1 MKIRNLPVP
10 IWKRKQHVK
19 IPVIIKGSKARKDD
33 LNSVGTAVS
42 NEFCHKILWNQ
53 YPKNLIDV
61 VKEKAGAAPPPI
73 PLGPSDFEEDGRM
86 KAETIKRSIEQV
98 YPGAE
103 PNPTLR
109 KAILGVLSDEGLNY
123 SNTYF
128 ACSRSPLNV
137 STIFNGDWLFPKDYV
152 NIGGL
157 GGLPFGGRSAFRTVM
172 KRVPDSCCLL
182 LVSST
187 HTGFDP
193 AGNLGFVQRLDTK
206 TMQVSPPLQ
215 TCRAGMKAF
224 RILLADPDYSL
235 TELEQQDKQYN
246 YIFNLIKHHFDH
258 ISECDF
264 VTEGIGRVFLDK
276 SRTTLLKYL
285 SESKKAQN
293 TIVVILSGTQIETP
307 SGMDDYFSI
316 TDLEIRRG
324 SRPEDLK
331 SYKDKLKYFL
341 DREHLSQH

>member
-1 MKIRNLPVP
+1 MA
-10 IWKRKQHVK
+10 
-19 IPVIIKGSKARKDD
+19 GFGATD
-33 LNSVGTAVS
+33 LIG
-42 NEFCHKILWNQ
+42 
-53 YPKNLIDV
+53 
-61 VKEKAGAAPPPI
+61 
-73 PLGPSDFEEDGRM
+73 
-86 KAETIKRSIEQV
+86 
-98 YPGAE
+98 
-103 PNPTLR
+103 
-109 KAILGVLSDEGLNY
+109 GL
-123 SNTYF
+123 
-128 ACSRSPLNV
+128 
-137 STIFNGDWLFPKDYV
+137 LFPKDYV

-264 VTEGIGRVFLDK
+264 VTEGIGRVAGALPLFGNDC
-276 SRTTLLKYL
+276 SSPVFGL
-285 SESKKAQN
+285 SEEEGA
-293 TIVVILSGTQIETP
+293 
-307 SGMDDYFSI
+307 
-316 TDLEIRRG
+316 
-324 SRPEDLK
+324 
-331 SYKDKLKYFL
+331 
-341 DREHLSQH
+341 